1 MRIHNQ
7 AASGV
12 QKIYE
17 QQKKVIPANQIK
29 SQTKDD
35 GVELSSEARLF
46 SVAWQAL
53 HEPPEANDKN
63 LELFKGALQKGT
75 YQVNNE
81 AVADLIWQEGVLDKK
96 A

>member
-7 AASGV
+7 GAPGV
-12 QKIYE
+12 PKIYE
-17 QQKKVIPANQIK
+17 QQKKVVSANQIK
-29 SQTKDD
+29 PQAKDD

-53 HEPPEANDKN
+53 HELPQAEGKN
-63 LELFKGALQKGT
+63 LEQVKEALQKGT
-75 YQVNNE
+75 YQVNND
-81 AVADLIWQEGVLDKK
+81 AVAEAIWQESMLNEK